1 MWYWLNFSLVWYKQ
15 EVLEKQKA
23 KYLERMHNKI
33 VATHKSAQERRAMV
47 EVERGEAFLNVE
59 KLVGKIWATRIFPKK
74 FGYFSA

>member
-1 MWYWLNFSLVWYKQ
+1 
-15 EVLEKQKA
+15 
-23 KYLERMHNKI
+23 MHNKI